1 MEEMSSMNFSKYKRS
16 TMLLEIQCLS
26 PERFINLLWKNN
38 IYVKDIKRMNLTTA
52 TMVVNLKDYSKIAE
66 ISKRT
71 DTKIKILRRRGIDFL
86 LIRKNKV
93 FAISIGVIL
102 FISITYYLSGFIWR
116 VNIETEKYLS
126 PYEIRRLLLTYG
138 IKEGKKKAGID
149 VHKLEKQIL
158 KDNSNVMWVKARIEG
173 VNLNVSIFENQ
184 SPPIIV
190 NNEEPCD
197 LVAQRDGEI
206 SRIYTKAGTAVVKE
220 GDIVKKGQLLVKGEQ
235 GTENVNYQVHAEGKV
250 IAKTFY
256 EKYKE
261 VPIKVKIR
269 ERTGNKVEKVY
280 IVIKG
285 KKIYLKN
292 NLNKF
297 SKYDRIVDNKGP
309 LVKEIFY
316 EVKEKEVIN
325 KKEEVVKKTVEELA
339 KDIIKNIDK
348 SVKII
353 DKIVDASSEEDRYV
367 VRLLLVGEENIA
379 VPQKIES
386 DVDKEK

>member
-1 MEEMSSMNFSKYKRS
+1 MNFSKYKRS